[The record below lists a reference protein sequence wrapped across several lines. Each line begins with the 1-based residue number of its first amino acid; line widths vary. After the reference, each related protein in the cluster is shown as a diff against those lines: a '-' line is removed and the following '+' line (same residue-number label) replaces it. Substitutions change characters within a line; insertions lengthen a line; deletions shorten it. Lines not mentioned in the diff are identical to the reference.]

1 MLLKFRKEKVIITI
15 KITGIVGRIAAVFQV
30 NDVII
35 YGVQGVCKIT
45 DVEEKAISGV
55 KKTYFVLK
63 PVNDEGATIFAPTD
77 NAFVLKKMRRLLTK
91 DEIHAL
97 IDAMR
102 SENAVW
108 VENENERK
116 ELYKHILAKGEHMEL
131 IKMIKA
137 IYVHKKEREAE
148 GKRLHMSDERFFKD
162 AEQILYNE
170 FQYVLDIG
178 SKDDLMNYI
187 FTRIEKK

>member
-1 MLLKFRKEKVIITI
+1 M
-15 KITGIVGRIAAVFQV
+15 FQV

-35 YGVQGVCKIT
+35 YGTQGVCKIT
-45 DVEEKAISGV
+45 GTEEKMVNGT

-63 PVNDEGATIFAPTD
+63 PVNEKSATIFAPTD
-77 NAFVLKKMRRLLTK
+77 NAFVLKKMRRLLSR
-91 DEIHAL
+91 DEIHGL
-97 IDAMR
+97 IDSMPE
-102 SENAVW
+102 ENGLW

-116 ELYKHILAKGEHMEL
+116 ELYKSILSKGDHLEL

-137 IYVHKKEREAE
+137 IYTHKKEREAE

-178 SKDDLMNYI
+178 DKNGLMAYI
-187 FTRIEKK
+187 LERIDNK

>member
-1 MLLKFRKEKVIITI
+1 M
-15 KITGIVGRIAAVFQV
+15 FQV

-35 YGVQGVCKIT
+35 YGIQGVCKIT
-45 DVEEKAISGV
+45 GTEEKTVSG
-55 KKTYFVLK
+55 KKRTYFVLK
-63 PVNDEGATIFAPTD
+63 PVSDQGSTIFAPTD
-77 NAFVLKKMRRLLTK
+77 NELVLKKMRRLLTK
-91 DEIHAL
+91 DEIHKL
-97 IDAMR
+97 IDSMR

-116 ELYKHILAKGEHMEL
+116 ELYKTILAKGDHLEL

-137 IYVHKKEREAE
+137 IYAHKKEREAE

-170 FQYVLDIG
+170 FQYVLNLG
-178 SKDDLMNYI
+178 GKNDLMSYI
-187 FTRIEKK
+187 FARIEK